1 MTTEV
6 KCSICGLLIQSNT
19 VTKESYKKGEAID
32 MGCPYCGGIV
42 PLVATS
48 AKKAKVKKD
57 EPKPTKKSIQ

>member
-19 VTKESYKKGEAID
+19 VTKESYKEGEAID

-48 AKKAKVKKD
+48 AKKARKKKD
-57 EPKPTKKSIQ
+57 EPEPITQPIQ